1 MCHVGYN
8 SLTVLLSLLNVAS
21 KSASVL
27 IASPYS
33 FPRTSLSSTPI
44 IKTETLFVIGFG
56 LITSDLSPRAKSCAA
71 FEQQKML
78 YLKKYVTMPINKTN
92 SIALI

>member
-1 MCHVGYN
+1 MSRGILN

-44 IKTETLFVIGFG
+44 IKTETLFVIGFTA
-56 LITSDLSPRAKSCAA
+56 LSRKSDLSPRAKSCAA
-71 FEQQKML
+71 FRTAED
-78 YLKKYVTMPINKTN
+78 
-92 SIALI
+92 ALFTKNQV